1 MGIYIIYICI
11 YIGKRK
17 VLPRSG
23 PIFWKRKNDM
33 IVDEMVHKNE
43 IPPSVSEFLKGGHCE
58 VATFYHLLK
67 THKIPPTINDPS

>member
-1 MGIYIIYICI
+1 
-11 YIGKRK
+11 
-17 VLPRSG
+17 
-23 PIFWKRKNDM
+23 M